1 MPALPS
7 PRRPAR
13 SARAS
18 RPPSSDPAPAGTGDS
33 GTASATPAPRP
44 ASPARPAPRRR
55 REAPPP
61 ARPATPPAPIPRAS
75 CPPPA
80 HCLQRRELLLAHLRA
95 DGLGSERCFHRAP
108 PIRLGWG
115 FGPHAASAPQRTGHG
130 AVPSRF
136 LAKGRGVIGLPLQ
149 QPQVATRVTR
159 FQRFCL
165 IASHLQP
172 WRCVLRR
179 MVMAAGPSPEPTK
192 IGAVAL
198 VMWNMRRRHSSHSCQ
213 PAAAEPSVKADRR
226 EPRSG
231 RSEAES
237 LYGRRSGGYTRVSAP
252 GCRFRPLALC
262 FQQVP
267 RVAATGYSRSNREQ
281 PISRST
287 AALLTGSRR
296 SNLQQPCSTRAG
308 VTCRPSSRCRR
319 QRGSCG
325 EKTGGAFR
333 HSRARHGQSARWQA

>member
-1 MPALPS
+1 M
-7 PRRPAR
+7 
-13 SARAS
+13 
-18 RPPSSDPAPAGTGDS
+18 
-33 GTASATPAPRP
+33 
-44 ASPARPAPRRR
+44 
-55 REAPPP
+55 
-61 ARPATPPAPIPRAS
+61 
-75 CPPPA
+75 
-80 HCLQRRELLLAHLRA
+80 
-95 DGLGSERCFHRAP
+95 
-108 PIRLGWG
+108 
-115 FGPHAASAPQRTGHG
+115 
-130 AVPSRF
+130 PSRF

-172 WRCVLRR
+172 WRCVLR
-179 MVMAAGPSPEPTK
+179 PLPQEPTK

-213 PAAAEPSVKADRR
+213 PAAAEPSVKADQR

-252 GCRFRPLALC
+252 GCLFRPLALC

-281 PISRST
+281 PISRATS
-287 AALLTGSRR
+287 AFLAGYRR
-296 SNLQQPCSTRAG
+296 SNLRQPCSTRAG
-308 VTCRPSSRCRR
+308 VTCHAYFRCRR
-319 QRGSCG
+319 QRASPG
-325 EKTGGAFR
+325 
-333 HSRARHGQSARWQA
+333 RHGSRWRPQNAAKPPPKRRPV